1 MKEKVKGYMF
11 YVAFVASLGGFL
23 FGFDTVV
30 VSGAEKGIQQFYGL
44 SGWVHGFTMAV
55 ALSARL
61 PVRSFA
67 ASPRRSTADSNR

>member
-55 ALSARL
+55 ALFGTIVGAL
-61 PVRSFA
+61 VA
-67 ASPRRSTADSNR
+67 ASPRKSTAGSNR